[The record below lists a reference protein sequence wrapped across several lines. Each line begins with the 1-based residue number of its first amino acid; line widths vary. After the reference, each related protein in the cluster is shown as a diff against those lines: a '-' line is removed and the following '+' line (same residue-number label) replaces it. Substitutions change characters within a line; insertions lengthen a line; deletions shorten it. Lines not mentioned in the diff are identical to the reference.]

1 MRTFL
6 IAVLLFCGSLH
17 AQLLIS
23 GDVYDEI
30 EKKPLEGAYVYIDGT
45 TISAST
51 DEKGH
56 FRIAVAHKYNAPLII
71 SYMGFE
77 TLRVE
82 DPFQYVGRSLKAY
95 MRMEATELDEVVI
108 TNKSLFTRAEM
119 LKVFRQQFLGVT
131 RAGRGSRIE
140 NESDIYLY
148 YDENKHMLK
157 AKCSKPIRITN
168 KYLKYNIFF
177 NLAEFEVEYKVN
189 SLDFNYMRQS
199 FYAGSTSYT
208 DVSKKGSADKRRKEA
223 YLGSVTHLMHTIKDN
238 SWDAQKFTLYVDKV
252 GVNPADYLTVSDSLG
267 LRKVKVNTV
276 ALEATLP
283 KIEYKAG
290 LGKIPEKPNFTKV
303 PVSILRNLDTRAQSG
318 MNFQTDTFY
327 IDENGLYQPIG
338 ALMFFGY
345 MGELKVGD
353 MLPVD
358 YVYEL

>member
-1 MRTFL
+1 MRIYL
-6 IAVLLFCGSLH
+6 IALLLFCGSLH

-23 GDVYDEI
+23 GDVYDEA

-82 DPFQYVGRSLKAY
+82 DPFQYVGRSIKVY

-108 TNKSLFTRAEM
+108 TNKSLFTRAQM

-131 RAGRGSRIE
+131 KAGESCRIE
-140 NESDIYLY
+140 NENDIYLY
-148 YDENKHMLK
+148 YDGQKHMLK
-157 AKCSKPIRITN
+157 AKCSKPIRIVN

-177 NLAEFEVEYKVN
+177 NLAEFEVQYSRN
-189 SLDFNYMRQS
+189 SLDFFSMKQS

-208 DVSKKGSADKRRKEA
+208 DVSKKGSADKKRKEA
-223 YLGSVTHLMHTIKDN
+223 YLGSVTHLMHTIRNND
-238 SWDAQKFTLYVDKV
+238 WDAQKFTLYVDKLPA
-252 GVNPADYLTVSDSLG
+252 NPADYFTVSDTAG
-267 LRKVKVNTV
+267 LTTVKINTR
-276 ALEATLP
+276 ALEANLP
-283 KIEYKAG
+283 KVVAKPT
-290 LGKIPEKPNFTKV
+290 LGKLPEQPDYTKV
-303 PVSILRNLDTRAQSG
+303 PVSILRNLDTRKQSG

-345 MGELKVGD
+345 MGSLKVGD

-358 YVYEL
+358 YVYEP